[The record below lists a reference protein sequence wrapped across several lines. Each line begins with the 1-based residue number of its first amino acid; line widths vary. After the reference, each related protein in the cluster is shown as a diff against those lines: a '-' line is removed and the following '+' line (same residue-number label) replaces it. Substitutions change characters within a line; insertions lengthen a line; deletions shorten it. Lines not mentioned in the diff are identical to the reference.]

1 MVPSPSDRPPSAGFF
16 KLRNLPPEEL
26 GPRTRPGQTVARVRP
41 VVQRPEGQAQAK
53 ASDSKRPALRFRAST
68 APARSLSP
76 QLTAGTRAARII
88 ADLALCGPSSEQL
101 HLGALRALGNVGL
114 EALTRAF
121 PGSLWFDR
129 NDEYQREPR
138 GRDVSPIA
146 SLLHALAPASHPY
159 VIRLLVDADDDV
171 RFYAT
176 LLAADLG
183 DASMIEHLH
192 ERIFDP
198 DCAVARNA
206 ARGIVAIGGDAATKA
221 LVTRLERLL
230 HDQSRDA
237 VEQSRAGELLAVVR
251 P

>member
-1 MVPSPSDRPPSAGFF
+1 MVPFPSDRPPSAGFF

-26 GPRTRPGQTVARVRP
+26 GPKTRPGQTVARVKP
-41 VVQRPEGQAQAK
+41 AAQRPEGQGPSK
-53 ASDSKRPALRFRAST
+53 ASNSRRPALRFRPST
-68 APARSLSP
+68 APARTLSP

-101 HLGALRALGNVGL
+101 HLGSMRSLGSVGL

-121 PGSLWFDR
+121 PGALWFDR
-129 NDEYQREPR
+129 NDEFQREPR

-146 SLLHALAPASHPY
+146 SLLYALAPASHPY

-183 DASMIEHLH
+183 DASMIEHLG

-198 DCAVARNA
+198 DCSVARNA
-206 ARGIVAIGGDAATKA
+206 ARGIVAIGGEAAAKA

-230 HDQSRDA
+230 HDRSRDA
-237 VEQSRAGELLAVVR
+237 VEHSRARELLALIR